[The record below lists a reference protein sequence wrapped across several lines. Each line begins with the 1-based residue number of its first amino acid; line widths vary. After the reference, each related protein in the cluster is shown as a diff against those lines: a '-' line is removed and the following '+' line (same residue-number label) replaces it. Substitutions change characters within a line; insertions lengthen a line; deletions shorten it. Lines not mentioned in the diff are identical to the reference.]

1 MEQLL
6 YAVDYEFHLPGMNF
20 LGGGTKVTDRFSLNY
35 GGTRGT
41 KNYMIPTTFK
51 DYVAM
56 EHDLL
61 YFAPESTVKKFADAQ
76 FLLASKKKTKIPFVE
91 DLAILGQNILRH
103 GYDLGDV
110 AITGVIIFKQMKSL
124 WNLMNKL
131 GLMAQPASV
140 QKLRM
145 LQERLQGD
153 LESRPQ
159 HAPAIYSL
167 YNSIV
172 EEIKNEPKVSYKTAL
187 YNTIFKFLPNL
198 YILNFYAIPNA
209 AKNIKNFYDKIKSSF
224 IKNPDYEQIKS
235 ESDKVK
241 DKYDSYLKE
250 IGSWGKQVRGVEKFD
265 VKDVNQINHNVAEKK
280 YIEFYNQYKKYLEF
294 INDKY
299 KNDPTFKPYTIKELN
314 MDNIN
319 LVKTPRQ
326 IPQAV
331 YDDLANIYNDIKNK
345 IKTKKEA
352 IKEEEIKKR
361 LRKEEEEEKRLRKEK
376 LDEIDK
382 VLKSEIDKPFETPVP
397 EVDIPEGEQDP
408 DVLEFEKPEE
418 EKKVEIE
425 KVLAGEID
433 IPFET
438 PKQFDIE
445 EVETIKPTELPIEI
459 AEPVERTVEDHD
471 VEALNHIYNIEVQPH
486 YDYSIE
492 SVVNYL
498 MDIDA
503 M

>member
-41 KNYMIPTTFK
+41 KNYMIPTTNK

-61 YFAPESTVKKFADAQ
+61 YFAPDSTVKKFADAQ
-76 FLLASKKKTKIPFVE
+76 FLLGSKIKNKYQLE
-91 DLAILGQNILRH
+91 DLAILGQNIIRH
-103 GYDLGDV
+103 GYDLGKLS
-110 AITGVIIFKQMKSL
+110 ISSVIIFNQIKYL
-124 WNLMNKL
+124 WNTINKI

-140 QKLRM
+140 KKLRF
-145 LQERLQGD
+145 LHEQFKLKLGD
-153 LESRPQ
+153 LESQPQ
-159 HAPAIYSL
+159 HAPAIYNL
-167 YNSIV
+167 YNSII
-172 EEIKNEPKVSYKTAL
+172 EEIKNEPKISYKSAL
-187 YNTIFKFLPNL
+187 YNTIFKFFPSI
-198 YILNFYAIPNA
+198 YMLNFYALPDVG
-209 AKNIKNFYDKIKSSF
+209 KSIKNFYDKIKSSF
-224 IKNPDYEQIKS
+224 VENPDYKQIKS
-235 ESDKVK
+235 ESDKVLM
-241 DKYDSYLKE
+241 KYNDYLDEVIDIPDGQLEKLT
-250 IGSWGKQVRGVEKFD
+250 GVEDFII
-265 VKDVNQINHNVAEKK
+265 KDVNQINHDVAEKK

-299 KNDPTFKPYTIKELN
+299 KNDPTFKPYPIKELN

-319 LVKTPRQ
+319 LVKTPQQ

-331 YDDLANIYNDIKNK
+331 YDDLANIYKDIKNK
-345 IKTKKEA
+345 LQIKKEA
-352 IKEEEIKKR
+352 SKEE
-361 LRKEEEEEKRLRKEK
+361 

-408 DVLEFEKPEE
+408 DVLEYEKPEQ

-425 KVLAGEID
+425 KVLAGQIVK
-433 IPFET
+433 PFET
-438 PKQFDIE
+438 PMEVVIDE
-445 EVETIKPTELPIEI
+445 EVETVKPTELPIEI
-459 AEPVERTVEDHD
+459 AQPIEKSVEDHD
-471 VEALNHIYNIEVQPH
+471 VEALNHIYNIEVQPSH
-486 YDYSIE
+486 DYSID
-492 SVVNYL
+492 SVVEYL
-498 MDIDA
+498 MSIDA